1 MHLREKPDI
10 KILQAN
16 KIVMNVLINKHVNQG
31 EQVNG
36 QNAVKNQKQKIR
48 KDFLS
53 RRNRLASSESNFQ
66 EAPKQAAQ
74 HIASYFKEKSG
85 FWGSYCPIHT
95 EFNPLAIES
104 ENKHL
109 TWVYPKIRRDSET
122 NKIMEF
128 LYPHQ
133 AIWQKNRWGIEEPL
147 DHCSEVIAIEDL
159 QGIFCPAIA
168 VDLKG
173 HRLGYGQGYYDR
185 TLCGF
190 KGEKIA
196 LVFSEQISKQIL
208 PQDKDDV
215 VMDWILTESKFF
227 RVHK

>member
-1 MHLREKPDI
+1 
-10 KILQAN
+10 
-16 KIVMNVLINKHVNQG
+16 MNVLLNKHVNQG
-31 EQVNG
+31 EQING
-36 QNAVKNQKQKIR
+36 QDTVKNQKQKIR

-53 RRNRLASSESNFQ
+53 RRNRLASSEFNFQ
-66 EAPKQAAQ
+66 KAPKQASQ
-74 HIASYFKEKSG
+74 HITSYLKEKSG
-85 FWGSYCPIHT
+85 FWGSYCPIHA

-104 ENKHL
+104 DNKHL
-109 TWVYPKIRRDSET
+109 IWVYPKIRRDLDKT

-128 LYPHQ
+128 RYPYQ
-133 AIWQKNRWGIEEPL
+133 AIWQKNRWGIKEPL
-147 DHCSEVIAIEDL
+147 DHCSEVIAIEYL
-159 QGIFCPAIA
+159 QGIFCPAIT

-185 TLCGF
+185 TLCDF

-208 PQDKDDV
+208 PQNKDDI

-227 RVHK
+227 KVHI

>member
-1 MHLREKPDI
+1 
-10 KILQAN
+10 
-16 KIVMNVLINKHVNQG
+16 MNVSSDKHVRAGKQI
-31 EQVNG
+31 NG
-36 QNAVKNQKQKIR
+36 QDTIKDQKQKIR

-53 RRNRLASSESNFQ
+53 RRNRLVSSESNFQ
-66 EAPKQAAQ
+66 EASKQASQ
-74 HIASYFKEKSG
+74 HIASHLKKKSG
-85 FWGSYCPIHT
+85 FWGSYRPIHK

-109 TWVYPKIRRDSET
+109 TWVYPKIREDSDKT
-122 NKIMEF
+122 NTIMEF
-128 LYPHQ
+128 RYPHQ
-133 AIWQKNRWGIEEPL
+133 AIWQKNCWGIEEPS
-147 DHCSEVIAIEDL
+147 DHCSEVIAIENL
-159 QGIFCPAIA
+159 QGIFCPAIT

-215 VMDWILTESKFF
+215 VMDWILTESKFLK
-227 RVHK
+227 VHV